1 MYALSK
7 YLAGVLKNL
16 CGKAEFTVCN
26 SADFVKCISDLKVD
40 DTEEM
45 VSFDMKALYTSLPL
59 TSTMMLCVNV
69 GKKTTLGRIA
79 LHFSLATLWNC

>member
-16 CGKAEFTVCN
+16 CGKTEFTVCN

-40 DTEEM
+40 DTEET
-45 VSFDMKALYTSLPL
+45 VSFDVKALYTSLPL
-59 TSTMMLCVNV
+59 TRTIDVV
-69 GKKTTLGRIA
+69 RKR
-79 LHFSLATLWNC
+79 